1 MNRFVK
7 SQPEETNTWG
17 AEDLRWANMEMH
29 PALDITVLR
38 LLGGMEAL
46 DPVSSNQAAWRCFLS
61 SSWGVPPVRSE
72 EQTSELQSRLHLV
85 CRLLLEKKKMPL
97 FTDFLHLTS
106 CFPARD
112 HRVHISLMLQS

>member
-61 SSWGVPPVRSE
+61 SSWGVPPVCVNKESTATRSE
-72 EQTSELQSRLHLV
+72 EHTSELQSPVHIV
-85 CRLLLEKKKMPL
+85 CRLLLEKKKYASFACTRHP
-97 FTDFLHLTS
+97 
-106 CFPARD
+106 
-112 HRVHISLMLQS
+112 

>member
-1 MNRFVK
+1 MHRYYLAGNTERAAKILDEMNRFVK

-17 AEDLRWANMEMH
+17 AEDLRWANMEIH

-61 SSWGVPPVRSE
+61 SSWGVPPVC
-72 EQTSELQSRLHLV
+72 V
-85 CRLLLEKKKMPL
+85 NC
-97 FTDFLHLTS
+97 LT
-106 CFPARD
+106 
-112 HRVHISLMLQS
+112 